1 MRSDGVLPLRPVTKS
16 DRKELSP
23 RQEVEDKRV
32 DWSKRQETLLA
43 IYRAS
48 RGPLI

>member
-1 MRSDGVLPLRPVTKS
+1 VDRALPLRPVAKS

-43 IYRAS
+43 VYRAS
-48 RGPLI
+48 RGTLI

>member
-1 MRSDGVLPLRPVTKS
+1 MRLDGALPLRPVAKS
-16 DRKELSP
+16 DRKELSLQ
-23 RQEVEDKRV
+23 QEVEDKRV
-32 DWSKRQETLLA
+32 DWSKRQEALLA